1 MRFLA
6 LDTLSSAVTV
16 EVPSAVSIPEEQ
28 EDRMGRD
35 FPLLPVIGLFVGL
48 ACILISVAVALAL
61 GAKDHSPL
69 LGPAFISIGVTFV
82 YGGSLFLLKPQQT
95 ANLLR
100 GSRIDWMPP
109 RIRGVILVIFG
120 LWWTL
125 VGVAGIFS

>member
-1 MRFLA
+1 MR
-6 LDTLSSAVTV
+6 
-16 EVPSAVSIPEEQ
+16 Q
-28 EDRMGRD
+28 D
-35 FPLLPVIGLFVGL
+35 FPLIPVIGLFVGI
-48 ACILISVAVALAL
+48 ACILLSVAVALAL

-69 LGPAFISIGVTFV
+69 LGPPFISIGLTFV
-82 YGGSLFLLKPQQT
+82 YGGSFFLLYPQRT
-95 ANLLR
+95 ANLFR